1 MATQYTEEFKNDSV
15 KYWKEHPELL
25 RCAENIRRF
34 KERLSELEEET
45 SFRPGTEK
53 VRLFASVIRLSSCS
67 FGNDFAISSSS
78 FALDGLSASIS
89 KKSRGVILK

>member
-1 MATQYTEEFKNDSV
+1 MATQYTEEFKNGAV

-34 KERLSELEEET
+34 KERLSKQEEEI

-53 VRLFASVIRLSSCS
+53 VRLFASAIRLFSCS
-67 FGNDFAISSSS
+67 FGNDLRF
-78 FALDGLSASIS
+78 SA
-89 KKSRGVILK
+89 VHLT